1 MVPASIF
8 IFLLVILFI
17 LFIFASIA
25 FWIWMLVDCVQKNF
39 KKENDKVVWI
49 LVIILAGSI
58 GAVIY
63 YFVEKRKS

>member
-1 MVPASIF
+1 MAIL
-8 IFLLVILFI
+8 ILALVILFI

-58 GAVIY
+58 GATIY